1 MCILSEIYTYIL
13 SLFLLKVATLSK
25 SFSVGKQT
33 FFRRSVVKSVGFG
46 VGWCGDTKKHPI
58 SKGESIMNKLKSNL
72 ISFLL
77 IPILLLSGCTPIGNK
92 TASMTLIYMTTTFLA
107 FLLLLGYFFS
117 IKKKEKWFYVLFTS
131 VFVVNI
137 GYLMLSMSDTL
148 DMALWANRIAYLG
161 SVFLPLS
168 MLKAI
173 QKISKLK
180 YAKWVN
186 VVLIGVSAVVF
197 FIAASPGWLDIYYK
211 SVTLETIN
219 GVSVLNKEYGAWHSI
234 YLFYLL
240 GYFTMM
246 IATTVYAIV
255 KKKIE
260 AASHAIM
267 IIVAVFV
274 NILVWLIEQLV
285 RIDFEILSISY
296 IITEIFLLSVYMM
309 IQNQEKLIA
318 ALKAQTITT
327 PQTASSDLKKDSKEF
342 IEHCKFIVEQL
353 PKLTPTERA
362 IYDCYLDGKSTK
374 EVLAELSIM
383 ENTLKFHNKNL
394 YSKLG
399 VTSRKQ
405 LIEYA
410 KAILASTAKED

>member
-1 MCILSEIYTYIL
+1 
-13 SLFLLKVATLSK
+13 
-25 SFSVGKQT
+25 
-33 FFRRSVVKSVGFG
+33 
-46 VGWCGDTKKHPI
+46 
-58 SKGESIMNKLKSNL
+58 MNRLKSNL
-72 ISFLL
+72 IIFLL
-77 IPILLLSGCTPIGNK
+77 IPSFILSGCAPIGNK
-92 TASMTLIYMTTTFLA
+92 TASMTFIYTATTVLA
-107 FLLLLGYFFS
+107 FLLLIGYFLS

-131 VFVVNI
+131 VLVVNI
-137 GYLMLSMSDTL
+137 GYLMLSISNTL

-180 YAKWVN
+180 CSKWVN
-186 VVLIGVSAVVF
+186 GILIGVSAIVF

-219 GVSVLNKEYGAWHSI
+219 GVSVLNKEYGSWHSI

-246 IATTVYAIV
+246 TATTLYAVV

-260 AASHAIM
+260 SLSHAIM
-267 IIVAVFV
+267 ILVAVFV
-274 NILVWLIEQLV
+274 NILVWLTEQLV
-285 RIDFEILSISY
+285 KIDFEILSISY
-296 IITEIFLLSVYMM
+296 IITELFLLCVYLM
-309 IQNQEKLIA
+309 IQNQEKTIA
-318 ALKAQTITT
+318 ALKAQTITA

-353 PKLTPTERA
+353 PKLTPTERS

-374 EVLAELSIM
+374 EILSELSIM

-410 KAILASTAKED
+410 NAIRSSCAKEV